1 MIVLHLTSC
10 PQSLRGDLTKWLME
24 IAAGVYVGKVSARV
38 RDLLWTR
45 IVETSKSGRAV
56 MVFSTN
62 NEQGMDFRIHG
73 EVWEPIDFD
82 GLKLMLRPS
91 PSRLAANQAK
101 PIESGRLGFS
111 NAAKYRKAKKFSR
124 VRVRQM
130 EKANKENST
139 SEEYTHVKQSTDESN
154 PECNGKSEMGQF
166 MVISDNEDV
175 SQDVQSKHSLEEN
188 AAFSQAGQS
197 FCSDNSAE
205 MTSGFPKSSYVV
217 IDIETTGFSPKWAEI
232 IEIGAIKVVNGKVV
246 SQMQSLVKISK
257 RVPLE
262 ITKLTGITD
271 EMLAMEGRPPRGVL
285 MDLLAFV
292 GDLPLVAHNSRFDLS
307 FINAALGQLQQPKL
321 TNNIIDTL
329 ALSKRLLKS
338 PGSYKL
344 GDLSDYLGHKLPI
357 SNENENRL
365 HRSLGDCY
373 LTHLLYEKLQNLD

>member
-1 MIVLHLTSC
+1 MIVLHLTNC

-24 IAAGVYVGKVSARV
+24 IAVGVYVGKVSARV

-45 IVETSKSGRAV
+45 VVETSKSGRAV

-73 EVWEPIDFD
+73 EVWEPVDFD

-91 PSRLAANQAK
+91 PARLAANQAK
-101 PIESGRLGFS
+101 LSESGRLGFS
-111 NAAKYRKAKKFSR
+111 NAAKFRKAKKFSR
-124 VRVRQM
+124 VRAKQGDERANEVVSLAKDIHSRQP
-130 EKANKENST
+130 A
-139 SEEYTHVKQSTDESN
+139 VESN
-154 PECNGKSEMGQF
+154 PECDEISEMGQV
-166 MVISDNEDV
+166 MASYGIKKV
-175 SQDVQSKHSLEEN
+175 SQDVQSEHY
-188 AAFSQAGQS
+188 QS
-197 FCSDNSAE
+197 
-205 MTSGFPKSSYVV
+205 GSYVV

-232 IEIGAIKVVNGKVV
+232 TEIGAIKVVGSKVV
-246 SQMQSLVKISK
+246 SQMQSLVKISR
-257 RVPLE
+257 RVPPE

-271 EMLAMEGRPPRGVL
+271 KMLAAEGKPLHDVL
-285 MDLLAFV
+285 TDLLAFV

-329 ALSKRLLKS
+329 TLSKRLLKS

-357 SNENENRL
+357 SNENGNRL